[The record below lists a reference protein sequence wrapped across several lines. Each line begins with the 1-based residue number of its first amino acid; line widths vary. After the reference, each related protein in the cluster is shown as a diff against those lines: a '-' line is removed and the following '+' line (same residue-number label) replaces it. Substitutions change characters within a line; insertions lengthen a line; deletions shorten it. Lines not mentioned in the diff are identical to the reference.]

1 MVYFLYFYLCC
12 SVSFIFI
19 LSIIVIS
26 MLGWIIQTSIFS
38 IAIIFLVHHIIY
50 FLKNSLTVPKVK
62 DLVSSP
68 SKKYQDILNTIRNV
82 EEETSTLKNVDNIQ
96 EIDVTDIQ
104 SLPTEENHSMKN
116 ELKNFLKKQLQDD
129 TLSISSIEPTENKS
143 SFSEVEMFSNDNNQY
158 APF

>member
-62 DLVSSP
+62 DLVSLP

>member
-1 MVYFLYFYLCC
+1 
-12 SVSFIFI
+12 
-19 LSIIVIS
+19 

-62 DLVSSP
+62 DLVSLP

>member
-1 MVYFLYFYLCC
+1 
-12 SVSFIFI
+12 
-19 LSIIVIS
+19 

>member
-1 MVYFLYFYLCC
+1 
-12 SVSFIFI
+12 
-19 LSIIVIS
+19 

-62 DLVSSP
+62 DLVSLP

-82 EEETSTLKNVDNIQ
+82 EEETSTLKNMDNIQ

-129 TLSISSIEPTENKS
+129 TLSNSSIEPTENKS
-143 SFSEVEMFSNDNNQY
+143 SFSELEMFSNDNNQY